1 MGLIFSADIDPLE
14 DEYFFADP
22 VRIKQIIHNY
32 LNNAIKFSDQGTIA
46 LKVFTRPEDRQIG
59 FSVTDEGIG
68 IKKEDFDSLFQ
79 QFSQIDSGANR
90 THGGTGLG
98 LIIVSKLVELMN
110 GTVDVK
116 SEYGE
121 GSCFS
126 TYLPLIPATIEDY
139 LSTKP
144 VKAVQNASTGNQLC
158 AEILLVED
166 NMINQ
171 KVALRLLEK
180 AGCVVT
186 IANNGLEAV
195 DHMQISKF
203 DVVLM
208 DCQMPVMDGLT
219 ATTKIRDLGHN
230 TPIIALTANA
240 QDSDREAC
248 MKVGMND
255 FVSKP
260 FRPDTLLSSIKNQ
273 MAKVSVSS

>member
-1 MGLIFSADIDPLE
+1 
-14 DEYFFADP
+14 
-22 VRIKQIIHNY
+22 
-32 LNNAIKFSDQGTIA
+32 
-46 LKVFTRPEDRQIG
+46 
-59 FSVTDEGIG
+59 
-68 IKKEDFDSLFQ
+68 
-79 QFSQIDSGANR
+79 
-90 THGGTGLG
+90 
-98 LIIVSKLVELMN
+98 MN
-110 GTVDVK
+110 GTVDVTN
-116 SEYGE
+116 EYGE

-144 VKAVQNASTGNQLC
+144 AKAAQNASTGNQLC
-158 AEILLVED
+158 VEILLVED

-195 DHMQISKF
+195 DHMQTSKF
-203 DVVLM
+203 DLALM
-208 DCQMPVMDGLT
+208 DCHMQVMDGLT

-230 TPIIALTANA
+230 APIIALTANA
-240 QDSDREAC
+240 QESDREA
-248 MKVGMND
+248 GMND